1 MKKFILLLAVAA
13 CFSAVQAQKVTTI
26 YSYKSGVYTDLST
39 NDFDYTVWTSA
50 NMRFGYDITNDGS
63 STLTAGTK
71 LTIKIDP
78 FNDPDYYEYT
88 LGADLAPG
96 ATVKGNELTTFALA
110 QYNNSITQLDAKTY
124 QGSVCMTVTEVNGV
138 DLQKGQVV
146 DKCVTFKI
154 KNVAGINDAALEN
167 VSIYPTMVNG
177 NLNVNGVE
185 NANINIYAING
196 QLVKQVENA
205 NGNISID
212 MSQCAAGMYLVKI
225 QSENGVRIE
234 KVQVR

>member
-1 MKKFILLLAVAA
+1 MKKLILLLSVVA

-39 NDFDYTVWTSA
+39 NDFEYTVWTSA
-50 NMRFGYDITNDGS
+50 NMRFGFDIYNDGS
-63 STLTAGTK
+63 TTLTAGTK
-71 LTIKIDP
+71 LTININP

-88 LGADLAPG
+88 LKADLAAG
-96 ATVKGNELTTFALA
+96 ATVKDNELTTFALA
-110 QYNNSITQLDAKTY
+110 QYVNALPELDSKTR
-124 QGSVCMTVTEVNGV
+124 QGTVCMTVTEVNGK

-154 KNVAGINDAALEN
+154 VNAAGVENAALEN
-167 VSIYPTMVNG
+167 VNVYPTMVSD

-205 NGNISID
+205 NGNVSID